1 MVFDYTLVCTTYNDS
16 DSIIPFLKNIEKQTR
31 LPSEVVIAD
40 GGSKDDTVKIIQD
53 YSDKSKLKIKLV
65 YGKRLNIA
73 QGYNEA
79 IKNTEAEVIAVAGVG
94 NFYSTDFFEKLYSTM
109 SETGAEIVY
118 SPISGQENTAFQ
130 TAYNSI
136 FLGGKNGLTFS
147 CPSNHGS
154 LVKKSVFE
162 KMGLFYENFW
172 YAGEDSEFYQRCQKA
187 GIKIALNNEARV
199 FWDTPHTWKEFLRQ
213 REVYTVGGMQRLGYT
228 LLRQSLTSFMKV
240 FAVFFIILLALFK
253 LWILFGI
260 SAVLYAAYLIRSAC
274 TSTAL
279 SFLIKITTPFLS
291 VYYILKNFRFMKTKY
306 RVDLEKYPVK

>member
-16 DSIIPFLKNIEKQTR
+16 DSIIPFLKNIEEQTQ

-53 YSDKSKLKIKLV
+53 YSDKSKLKIKLL

-79 IKNTEAEVIAVAGVG
+79 IKNAESSAIAVAGVG
-94 NFYSTDFFEKLYSTM
+94 NLYSKDFFEKLCSTM
-109 SETGAEIVY
+109 GETSAEIVY

-130 TAYNSI
+130 TTYNSVY
-136 FLGGKNGLTFS
+136 LGGKNGQSFPS
-147 CPSNHGS
+147 PSNHGS
-154 LVKKSVFE
+154 LVKKNVFE
-162 KMGLFYENFW
+162 KMGLFYENFR
-172 YAGEDSEFYQRCQKA
+172 YAGEDSEFYVRCQKA

-199 FWDTPHTWKEFLRQ
+199 FWDTPHSWKEYARQ
-213 REVYTVGGMQRLGYT
+213 KDVYTVGTMQRIGYAI
-228 LLRQSLTSFMKV
+228 LKQNRFSFLKV
-240 FAVFFIILLALFK
+240 FAVLFVILSALLK
-253 LWILFGI
+253 MWILFGI
-260 SAVLYAAYLIRSAC
+260 SAVLYAAYLIKAAC

-291 VYYILKNFRFMKTKY
+291 VYYILKNFRYMGKKH
-306 RVDLEKYPVK
+306 RVDLDKHPVK